1 MRPRAGHTDKGGDL
15 QDRPAAEP
23 SSSTDAPLLA
33 LIARDPQTG
42 IRMVLETHG
51 SALLGRL
58 HRYAE
63 PYGAHV
69 RADVKNILFELVESL
84 LEPAVRAACL
94 ARGGRILPWL
104 SKLGKWRVTDAA
116 REWGNEERLDSF
128 DTETPTPDSPDPL
141 APSLLVK
148 GLYQILRRLSPR
160 DQLILHLQFYESAS
174 MEDIA
179 AHLGI
184 SEDAAKKAAFD
195 ARRRLRLGM
204 EAAGIHPGL
213 VKERE

>member
-15 QDRPAAEP
+15 QDRPAAEL
-23 SSSTDAPLLA
+23 SGSTDASLLG
-33 LIARDPQTG
+33 LIARDPQSG

-69 RADVKNILFELVESL
+69 RADVKNILFEVVESL

-116 REWGNEERLDSF
+116 REWGDEERLDSF
-128 DTETPTPDSPDPL
+128 DAEMAAPEPPGAV

-148 GLYQILRRLSPR
+148 GLYQILRQLSPR
-160 DQLILHLQFYESAS
+160 DQLILHLQFNESAS
-174 MEDIA
+174 MENIA
-179 AHLGI
+179 VYLGI

-204 EAAGIHPGL
+204 EAAGIHPGV